1 MAVLELND
9 PVHEELISTL
19 EDPSQIRDFI
29 NKTKK
34 ERPVKYQRKSPYTS
48 SKRKEIVEKL
58 LKNIQ
63 PEKLVDVISDDFE
76 LACYISDNISDS
88 KKLDMITILKDTKT
102 PKLDILAAL
111 VVKGDDKGSI
121 NPFGHRHREINK
133 QCLFALNDTKQ
144 KRAVLKAA
152 LKKGILIKSKRNQ
165 NIIKDIIE
173 DSFCDLCHLEGVE
186 LKKEDLKTQK
196 ANMTKIKNDAEKREG
211 IERRNRIENSNRSK
225 RKSRKRSK

>member
-1 MAVLELND
+1 MYY
-9 PVHEELISTL
+9 L

-58 LKNIQ
+58 LENIQ
-63 PEKLVDVISDDFE
+63 PEKLVDVISDDFK

-88 KKLDMITILKDTKT
+88 KKLEMITILKDTEP

-111 VVKGDDKGSI
+111 VVKGDDAEISI
-121 NPFGHRHREINK
+121 YNPFGHRHREINK

-144 KRAVLKAA
+144 KTSCLKAA
-152 LKKGILIKSKRNQ
+152 LKKGILLRAKEIKT
-165 NIIKDIIE
+165 
-173 DSFCDLCHLEGVE
+173 L
-186 LKKEDLKTQK
+186 LKT
-196 ANMTKIKNDAEKREG
+196 
-211 IERRNRIENSNRSK
+211 
-225 RKSRKRSK
+225 